1 MNIQTDPLNND
12 EHENGTRQLQENK
25 APGPDGITPEVLK
38 RYKNND
44 IVLTFVKCILIDT
57 QKRAQLGEKGMIPI
71 PQKDDMSF
79 PCNHREITFLSIASK
94 VINLRILNRT
104 QPKVDPQLRPNQNG
118 LIPETSTPVNIS

>member
-1 MNIQTDPLNND
+1 MNIQTDPLNKD

-57 QKRAQLGEKGMIPI
+57 QKRAQLGEKGMIPTTRYSS
-71 PQKDDMSF
+71 PKNPANWVLRVLLRVD
-79 PCNHREITFLSIASK
+79 FLVTRFCLDFAF
-94 VINLRILNRT
+94 V
-104 QPKVDPQLRPNQNG
+104 
-118 LIPETSTPVNIS
+118 